1 MIVKKV
7 KYTQT
12 TKPKA
17 WQIGDLL
24 DYIRNARHG
33 ENREKVTHFGARNF
47 LTADHEAQ
55 KREMIA
61 LAQESIRS
69 KMPVSHWIFSWREEE
84 QPSPEQVEELVD
96 IFLREMGFEE
106 CQCAYALHHNT
117 DNYHVHVAINRVH
130 PEHLKVLRANYGFDI
145 RAAHKAV
152 AVIEQAQGWQ
162 PEKNACYTVLEDG
175 SVAPVHREEI
185 IQPDAKAR
193 TLEHLT
199 GEKSAQRIAQEKAL
213 PILQN
218 AASWGALHAQLDGAN
233 MRFEKK
239 GSGAILWVGDVA
251 IKASSIHRSCSL
263 GSLCKRWGEFVP
275 AAEPFV
281 ATSSTP
287 VPVSTVNREEWQEYQ
302 AEIHG
307 TAPAAANVEQSVVA
321 HHRKKPRRRHRPT
334 FKAWLRGRGMYR
346 AASRWRYRL
355 HADPPPQ
362 AFEASCPA
370 APALPQQ
377 EFERY
382 WAALGAERVRVTCI
396 RMREDGEKQAMILD
410 KRGGVSQGFTPQ
422 ELVAHLPEMLRL
434 QARGE
439 NIYYTPLSETKQYIL
454 VDDMSRERA
463 SELLGDG
470 YKPAVVLE
478 SSPGNYQCLLTFPK
492 ARTPLDRDVAN
503 RLTRALNQ
511 KYGDPKLSGAVH
523 PHRAPAFENRKP
535 KHRRK
540 DGSYPQVRL
549 LYAKAQECRKAMQE
563 ADRIERELA
572 AEQLR
577 RIQTHPAPAPASR
590 AAPRTSATAAY
601 YAHYTDLRQHMP
613 LADLSRVDGM
623 IAVRLRATGHSPQE
637 IAEAISQC
645 APTIRDKAQ
654 RRDWARYAE
663 RTACY
668 AFGAGGDMVIG
679 RYQQR
684 VRSWQRLEG
693 RGLAGEDGLR
703 NFHS

>member
-7 KYTQT
+7 KYTQA

-24 DYIRNARHG
+24 DYIRNARH
-33 ENREKVTHFGARNF
+33 EETHEKVTHFGARNF

-69 KMPVSHWIFSWREEE
+69 RMPVSHWIFSWREEE

-96 IFLREMGFEE
+96 IFLREMGFGE

-130 PEHLKVLRANYGFDI
+130 PGHLKVLRANYGFDT

-152 AVIEQAQGWQ
+152 AVIEQTQGWQ
-162 PEKNACYTVLEDG
+162 PEKNARYAVLEDG
-175 SVAPVHREEI
+175 SVATVHREEV

-218 AASWGALHAQLDGAN
+218 VASWGELHTQLGATN
-233 MRFEKK
+233 MRYEKK
-239 GSGAILWVGDVA
+239 VSGAILWVGDVA

-263 GSLCKRWGEFVP
+263 GSLCKRLGEFAP
-275 AAEPFV
+275 AAEPF
-281 ATSSTP
+281 APTPEEP

-307 TAPAAANVEQSVVA
+307 TAQQPEAAEHNAA
-321 HHRKKPRRRHRPT
+321 TRHRKRPRLRRRPT
-334 FKAWLRGRGMYR
+334 FKTWLRGRGMYR
-346 AASRWRYRL
+346 AASRWRYHL

-362 AFEASCPA
+362 ALEASCPSD
-370 APALPQQ
+370 PALPQQ

-382 WAALGAERVRVTCI
+382 WAALGAERVRVICI

-410 KRGGVSQGFTPQ
+410 KRDGVSQGFTPQ
-422 ELVAHLPEMLRL
+422 ELVAHLLEMLRL

-439 NIYYTPLSETKQYIL
+439 NIYYTTLSETKQYIL

-535 KHRRK
+535 MHRRE

-549 LYAKAQECRKAMQE
+549 LYAKAQECRKAMLE

-577 RIQTHPAPAPASR
+577 RKLTHPSPASTPR
-590 AAPRTSATAAY
+590 PVPRTSTTATY
-601 YAHYTDLRQHMP
+601 YAHYTDLHQHMP
-613 LADLSRVDGM
+613 LADLSRVDSM

-645 APTIRDKAQ
+645 APTIREKGQ
-654 RRDWARYAE
+654 KRDWARYAE

-668 AFGAGGDMVIG
+668 AFGAGRDMVIG
-679 RYQQR
+679 KYQQR

-693 RGLAGEDGLR
+693 WGLAGEDGLR
-703 NFHS
+703 NFHL

>member
-24 DYIRNARHG
+24 DYIRNAHHG
-33 ENREKVTHFGARNF
+33 ETHEKVTHFGARNF

-69 KMPVSHWIFSWREEE
+69 RMPVSHWIFSWREEE

-106 CQCAYALHHNT
+106 CQCAFALHHNT

-145 RAAHKAV
+145 RTAQKAL
-152 AVIEQAQGWQ
+152 AIIEQTQGWQ
-162 PEKNACYTVLEDG
+162 PEKNARYAALEDG
-175 SVAPVHREEI
+175 SITPVHREEVV
-185 IQPDAKAR
+185 QPDAQAR

-199 GEKSAQRIAQEKAL
+199 GEKSAQRLAQEKAL

-218 AASWGALHAQLDGAN
+218 AASWAELHAQLGAAN

-251 IKASSIHRSCSL
+251 IKASSVHRSCSL
-263 GSLCKRWGEFVP
+263 GSLCKRWGVFAP
-275 AAEPFV
+275 ATEPFV
-281 ATSSTP
+281 P
-287 VPVSTVNREEWQEYQ
+287 VPQEPEPVSTVNHEEWKAYQ

-307 TAPAAANVEQSVVA
+307 TAQQPEAAEHSAA
-321 HHRKKPRRRHRPT
+321 TRHRKRPRLRRRPT
-334 FKAWLRGRGMYR
+334 FKAWLRAKGLHR

-355 HADPPPQ
+355 HIDPPPQ
-362 AFEASCPA
+362 AFAAPCPA
-370 APALPQQ
+370 DPALPQQ
-377 EFERY
+377 EFARY
-382 WAALGAERVRVTCI
+382 FAALGAERVRVTCI

-410 KRGGVSQGFTPQ
+410 KRDGVSQGFTPQ

-439 NIYYTPLSETKQYIL
+439 NIYYTPLSETKHYIL
-454 VDDMSRERA
+454 VDDMSRKRVSA
-463 SELLGDG
+463 MLSDG

-478 SSPGNYQCLLTFPK
+478 SSPGNYQCLLSIPK
-492 ARTPLDRDVAN
+492 AKTPFDRDIAN
-503 RLTRALNQ
+503 RLSRELNQ
-511 KYGDPKLSGAVH
+511 KYGDPELSGAIH

-535 KHRRK
+535 KHRQE
-540 DGSYPQVRL
+540 DGTYPQVRL
-549 LYAKAQECRKAMQE
+549 LYAKAQECRKAMLE

-572 AEQLR
+572 AEQHR
-577 RIQTHPAPAPASR
+577 RRQTHPAPAPRSV
-590 AAPRTSATAAY
+590 PQTSATAAY
-601 YAHYTDLRQHMP
+601 YAHYADLRQHMQ

-623 IAVRLRATGHSPQE
+623 IAVRLRATGHSPLA
-637 IAEAISQC
+637 IAGAIYQC

-663 RTACY
+663 RTANY

-684 VRSWQRLEG
+684 VRSWQRLEA
-693 RGLAGEDGLR
+693 RGLAGENGLR
-703 NFHS
+703 HFHP